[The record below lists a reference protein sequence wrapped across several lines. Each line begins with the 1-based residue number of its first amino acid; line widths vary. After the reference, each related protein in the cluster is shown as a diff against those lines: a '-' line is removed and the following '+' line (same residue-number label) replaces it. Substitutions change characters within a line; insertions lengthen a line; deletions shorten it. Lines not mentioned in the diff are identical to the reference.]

1 MLDKRTIRCDLAIDM
16 AEAEGLG
23 SKIESDIVSGKYG
36 VKREVITIKNQADEE
51 RMGVKRGRY
60 VTLTR
65 RGVYAESDDEKIYF
79 QRCLAK
85 AIRETVDFLDLDSD
99 ITTLVL
105 GLGNGYM
112 TSDALGK
119 NVCEGIITTRR
130 PGEPIKNDVDKI
142 KEVCAF
148 HANVC
153 GVTGVESSEVARGLV
168 NEIKPDLVI
177 CADSLCAFR
186 ADRIGRSYQITTRG
200 IKAGSGA
207 GNTTGKSA
215 GNTTGKSAGK
225 SVGKEISEETLGVP
239 VVAIGVPFV
248 ISARRLIRDASGGDG
263 GFDPVSPE
271 EDMFVT
277 YRDVDAI
284 LKECSSVIS
293 ASINLALQPGLS
305 VADVLSFS

>member
-51 RMGVKRGRY
+51 RTGVKRGRY

-168 NEIKPDLVI
+168 KEIKPDLVI

-200 IKAGSGA
+200 IKAGSG
-207 GNTTGKSA
+207 A

>member
-51 RMGVKRGRY
+51 RTGVKRGRY

-130 PGEPIKNDVDKI
+130 PGEPIKNDADKI

-168 NEIKPDLVI
+168 KEIKPDLVI

-207 GNTTGKSA
+207 GNTTGKMA
-215 GNTTGKSAGK
+215 GNTTGKTAGK

>member
-1 MLDKRTIRCDLAIDM
+1 M
-16 AEAEGLG
+16 
-23 SKIESDIVSGKYG
+23 
-36 VKREVITIKNQADEE
+36 
-51 RMGVKRGRY
+51 
-60 VTLTR
+60 
-65 RGVYAESDDEKIYF
+65 
-79 QRCLAK
+79 
-85 AIRETVDFLDLDSD
+85 
-99 ITTLVL
+99 
-105 GLGNGYM
+105 
-112 TSDALGK
+112 
-119 NVCEGIITTRR
+119 
-130 PGEPIKNDVDKI
+130 
-142 KEVCAF
+142 
-148 HANVC
+148 
-153 GVTGVESSEVARGLV
+153 TGVESSEVARGLV

-215 GNTTGKSAGK
+215 GKTAGK

>member
-1 MLDKRTIRCDLAIDM
+1 MFDKRAIRCDLAIDM

-23 SKIESDIVSGKYG
+23 SKIETDIVSGKYG
-36 VKREVITIKNQADEE
+36 VKREAITIKSQADEE
-51 RMGVKRGRY
+51 KTGLKRGRY
-60 VTLTR
+60 VTITR

-85 AIRETVDFLDLDSD
+85 AIRETIRFLGLCSD

-119 NVCEGIITTRR
+119 SVCEGIIATRR
-130 PGEPIKNDVDKI
+130 PDEPIKNGSGKI

-153 GVTGVESSEVARGLV
+153 GVTGVESTEVARGLV
-168 NEIKPDLVI
+168 NEVKPDLVV
-177 CADSLCAFR
+177 CVDSLCAFR
-186 ADRIGRSYQITTRG
+186 TDRIGRSYQITTRG

-207 GNTTGKSA
+207 GKT
-215 GNTTGKSAGK
+215 AGK
-225 SVGKEISEETLGVP
+225 SVCKEISEETLGVP

-293 ASINLALQPGLS
+293 ASVNLALQTELS
-305 VADVLSFS
+305 VADVLSFT

>member
-51 RMGVKRGRY
+51 RTGVKRGRY

-130 PGEPIKNDVDKI
+130 PGEPIKNDADKI

-207 GNTTGKSA
+207 GNTA
-215 GNTTGKSAGK
+215 GKSAGK

>member
-51 RMGVKRGRY
+51 RTGVKRGRY

-85 AIRETVDFLDLDSD
+85 AIRETVDFPDLDSD

-215 GNTTGKSAGK
+215 GKTAGK

>member
-16 AEAEGLG
+16 AEAEELG

-51 RMGVKRGRY
+51 RTGIKRGRY

-207 GNTTGKSA
+207 GNTA
-215 GNTTGKSAGK
+215 GKSAGK

>member
-51 RMGVKRGRY
+51 RTGVKRGRY

-130 PGEPIKNDVDKI
+130 PGESIKNDVDKI

-200 IKAGSGA
+200 IKAGSG
-207 GNTTGKSA
+207 A

>member
-51 RMGVKRGRY
+51 RTGVKRGRY

-142 KEVCAF
+142 KDVCAF

-200 IKAGSGA
+200 IKAGSG
-207 GNTTGKSA
+207 A

>member
-51 RMGVKRGRY
+51 RTGVKRGRY

-85 AIRETVDFLDLDSD
+85 AIRETVDFLGLDSD

-130 PGEPIKNDVDKI
+130 PGESIKNDIDKI

-207 GNTTGKSA
+207 GNTTGKMA
-215 GNTTGKSAGK
+215 GNTTGKTAGK
-225 SVGKEISEETLGVP
+225 SAGKEISEETLGVP

>member
-51 RMGVKRGRY
+51 RTGVKRGRY

-85 AIRETVDFLDLDSD
+85 AIKETVDFLDLDSD

-215 GNTTGKSAGK
+215 GK

>member
-51 RMGVKRGRY
+51 RTGVKRGRY

-207 GNTTGKSA
+207 GNTTEK
-215 GNTTGKSAGK
+215 TAGK

>member
-51 RMGVKRGRY
+51 RTGVKRGRY

-207 GNTTGKSA
+207 GNTTGKTA
-215 GNTTGKSAGK
+215 EK

>member
-51 RMGVKRGRY
+51 RTGVKRGRY

-142 KEVCAF
+142 KDVCAF

-168 NEIKPDLVI
+168 KEIKPDLVI

-207 GNTTGKSA
+207 GNTTGK
-215 GNTTGKSAGK
+215 TAGK

-239 VVAIGVPFV
+239 VLAIGVPFV

>member
-1 MLDKRTIRCDLAIDM
+1 MFDKRTIRCDLAIDM

-23 SKIESDIVSGKYG
+23 SKIESELVSGKYG
-36 VKREVITIKNQADEE
+36 VKREAIVIKSQADEE
-51 RMGVKRGRY
+51 KTGLKRGRY
-60 VTLTR
+60 VTITR
-65 RGVYAESDDEKIYF
+65 RGVYAEGEEEKVYF

-85 AIRETVDFLDLDSD
+85 AIRDTVDFLKLDSD

-119 NVCEGIITTRR
+119 FVCDGIITTRR
-130 PGEPIKNDVDKI
+130 PGEPIKKDTDKI

-153 GVTGVESSEVARGLV
+153 GVTGVESIEVAKGLV
-168 NEIKPDLVI
+168 KEVKPDLVV
-177 CADSLCAFR
+177 CVDSLCAFR

-207 GNTTGKSA
+207 GKTAAKSA
-215 GNTTGKSAGK
+215 C
-225 SVGKEISEETLGVP
+225 KEISEETLGVP
-239 VVAIGVPFV
+239 VVAVGVPFV
-248 ISARRLIRDASGGDG
+248 ISARRLIRDASGGEG

>member
-51 RMGVKRGRY
+51 RTGVKRGRY

-130 PGEPIKNDVDKI
+130 PCEPIKNDVDKI

-200 IKAGSGA
+200 IIAGSGA
-207 GNTTGKSA
+207 GNTTGK
-215 GNTTGKSAGK
+215 TTGK

>member
-51 RMGVKRGRY
+51 RTGVKRGRY

-215 GNTTGKSAGK
+215 GK

-293 ASINLALQPGLS
+293 ASINLALQLGLS

>member
-51 RMGVKRGRY
+51 RTGVKRGRY

-85 AIRETVDFLDLDSD
+85 AIRETVDFLGLDSD

-207 GNTTGKSA
+207 GNTTGK
-215 GNTTGKSAGK
+215 TAGK

-293 ASINLALQPGLS
+293 ASINLALQSGLS

>member
-51 RMGVKRGRY
+51 RTGVKRGRY

-215 GNTTGKSAGK
+215 EK

>member
-51 RMGVKRGRY
+51 RTGVKRGRY

-130 PGEPIKNDVDKI
+130 PGESIKNDVDKI

-168 NEIKPDLVI
+168 KEIKPDLVI

-207 GNTTGKSA
+207 GNTTEK
-215 GNTTGKSAGK
+215 TTGK

>member
-36 VKREVITIKNQADEE
+36 VKREVITIKNQADEK
-51 RMGVKRGRY
+51 RTGVKRGRY

-207 GNTTGKSA
+207 GNTTGK
-215 GNTTGKSAGK
+215 TAGK
-225 SVGKEISEETLGVP
+225 SVGKEISKETLGVP

>member
-23 SKIESDIVSGKYG
+23 SKIESDNVSGKYG

-51 RMGVKRGRY
+51 RTGVKRGRY

-130 PGEPIKNDVDKI
+130 PGEPIKNDADKI

-207 GNTTGKSA
+207 GNTTGK
-215 GNTTGKSAGK
+215 TAGK

-263 GFDPVSPE
+263 GFDPASPE

>member
-51 RMGVKRGRY
+51 RTGVKRGRY

-130 PGEPIKNDVDKI
+130 PVEPIKNDVDKI

-207 GNTTGKSA
+207 GNTTEK
-215 GNTTGKSAGK
+215 TAGK

>member
-51 RMGVKRGRY
+51 RTGVKRGRY

-85 AIRETVDFLDLDSD
+85 AIRETVDFLGLDSD

-177 CADSLCAFR
+177 CADSLCACR

-207 GNTTGKSA
+207 GNTTGK
-215 GNTTGKSAGK
+215 TAGK

>member
-51 RMGVKRGRY
+51 RTGVKRGRY

-130 PGEPIKNDVDKI
+130 PGEPIKNDADKI

-168 NEIKPDLVI
+168 KEIKPDLVI

-207 GNTTGKSA
+207 GNTTGK
-215 GNTTGKSAGK
+215 TAGK

>member
-51 RMGVKRGRY
+51 RTGVKRGRY

-130 PGEPIKNDVDKI
+130 PGEPIKKDVDKI

-207 GNTTGKSA
+207 GNTTGKTA
-215 GNTTGKSAGK
+215 GKTAGK
-225 SVGKEISEETLGVP
+225 SICKEISEETLGVP

>member
-1 MLDKRTIRCDLAIDM
+1 M

-51 RMGVKRGRY
+51 RTGVKRGRY

-207 GNTTGKSA
+207 GNTTGK
-215 GNTTGKSAGK
+215 TTGK

>member
-51 RMGVKRGRY
+51 RTGVKRGRY

-65 RGVYAESDDEKIYF
+65 QGVYAESDDEKIYF

-215 GNTTGKSAGK
+215 GK

>member
-1 MLDKRTIRCDLAIDM
+1 MLDKSTIRCDLAIDM

-51 RMGVKRGRY
+51 RTGVKRGRY

-207 GNTTGKSA
+207 GNTTGK
-215 GNTTGKSAGK
+215 TAGK

-277 YRDVDAI
+277 YRDVDVI

>member
-51 RMGVKRGRY
+51 RTGVKRGRY

-85 AIRETVDFLDLDSD
+85 AIKETVDFLDLDSD

-130 PGEPIKNDVDKI
+130 PGEPIKNDDDKI

-148 HANVC
+148 HANIC

-207 GNTTGKSA
+207 GNTTGK
-215 GNTTGKSAGK
+215 TAGK

>member
-51 RMGVKRGRY
+51 RTGVKRGRY

-186 ADRIGRSYQITTRG
+186 ADRIGRSYQITTSG
-200 IKAGSGA
+200 IKAGSGT
-207 GNTTGKSA
+207 GNTTGK
-215 GNTTGKSAGK
+215 TAGK
-225 SVGKEISEETLGVP
+225 SVGKEISEEMLGVP

>member
-51 RMGVKRGRY
+51 RTGVKRGRY

-207 GNTTGKSA
+207 GNTTGKTA
-215 GNTTGKSAGK
+215 GNTTGKTAGK

>member
-51 RMGVKRGRY
+51 RTGVKRGRY

-85 AIRETVDFLDLDSD
+85 AIKETVDFLDLDSD

-130 PGEPIKNDVDKI
+130 PGEPIKNDDDKI

-148 HANVC
+148 HANIC

-207 GNTTGKSA
+207 GNTTGK
-215 GNTTGKSAGK
+215 TAGK
-225 SVGKEISEETLGVP
+225 SICKEISEETLGVP

>member
-1 MLDKRTIRCDLAIDM
+1 MTDKKTIRCDLAIDM

-36 VKREVITIKNQADEE
+36 VKREVIAIKSQEE
-51 RMGVKRGRY
+51 EEKTGLKRGRY

-85 AIRETVDFLDLDSD
+85 AIRETVEFLGLDSD

-119 NVCEGIITTRR
+119 NVCDGIITTRR
-130 PGEPIKNDVDKI
+130 PGDPIKNDVDKV

-153 GVTGVESSEVARGLV
+153 GVTGIESTEVARGLV
-168 NEIKPDLVI
+168 NEVKPDLVI
-177 CADSLCAFR
+177 CVDSLCAFR

-207 GNTTGKSA
+207 G
-215 GNTTGKSAGK
+215 KSAGK
-225 SVGKEISEETLGVP
+225 MSGKEISEETLGVP
-239 VVAIGVPFV
+239 VVAVGVPFV
-248 ISARRLIRDASGGDG
+248 ISARRLIRDASGGEG

-277 YRDVDAI
+277 YRDVDAV
-284 LKECSSVIS
+284 LKECASVIS
-293 ASINLALQPGLS
+293 ASVNLALQPGLS
-305 VADVLSFS
+305 VTDVLSFS

>member
-51 RMGVKRGRY
+51 RTGVKRGRY

-130 PGEPIKNDVDKI
+130 PGESIKNDVDKI

-207 GNTTGKSA
+207 GNTTGK
-215 GNTTGKSAGK
+215 TAGK

-263 GFDPVSPE
+263 GVDPVSPE

>member
-51 RMGVKRGRY
+51 RTGVKRGRY

-130 PGEPIKNDVDKI
+130 PGEPIKNDADKI

-305 VADVLSFS
+305 VADVLSFA